1 MKELILNV
9 PAMLTLTVGTY
20 LLGVFCKNKSG
31 ISLLH
36 PFIICIPIIIALL
49 KVMDISADEYMEHN
63 QIITFLQGPSV
74 VALGLS
80 IYDKLETIKK
90 NMTAILSAVIVGS
103 IVGVVS
109 VYVLCGI
116 LNLDP
121 IFDRSLESKSLTT
134 PIAMDLTAALGGNIS
149 LTAISVVL
157 CGFIGA
163 VFGPLMWKIFRIDNP
178 IAKGLAMGCSSH
190 GLGTTRAIEVGALEG
205 AVSGLSIALIGVAT
219 ALVIPIFNSLIGQ

>member
-80 IYDKLETIKK
+80 IYDNLETIKK
-90 NMTAILSAVIVGS
+90 NMAAILSAVIVGS

-205 AVSGLSIALIGVAT
+205 AVSGLSIALMCVAT

>member
-80 IYDKLETIKK
+80 IYDNLETIKK
-90 NMTAILSAVIVGS
+90 NMAAILSAVIVGS

-205 AVSGLSIALIGVAT
+205 AVSGLSIALMGVAT

>member
-20 LLGVFCKNKSG
+20 LLGVYCKNKSG

-63 QIITFLQGPSV
+63 QIIIFLQGPSV

-80 IYDKLETIKK
+80 IYDNLEPIKK
-90 NMTAILSAVIVGS
+90 NMAAILSAVIVGS

-121 IFDRSLESKSLTT
+121 IFDRSLESKSITT

-178 IAKGLAMGCSSH
+178 IAKGLAMGCASH

-205 AVSGLSIALIGVAT
+205 AVSGLSIALMGIAT
-219 ALVIPIFNSLIGQ
+219 ALVIPLFNALIR

>member
-20 LLGVFCKNKSG
+20 LLGVFCKNESG

-63 QIITFLQGPSV
+63 QIIIFLQGPSV

-80 IYDKLETIKK
+80 IYDNLETIKK
-90 NMTAILSAVIVGS
+90 NMAAILSAVIVGS

-178 IAKGLAMGCSSH
+178 IAKGLAMGCASH

-205 AVSGLSIALIGVAT
+205 AVSGLSITLMGIAT
-219 ALVIPIFNSLIGQ
+219 ALVIPLFNALIR

>member
-1 MKELILNV
+1 MKELILNT

-20 LLGVFCKNKSG
+20 LFGVYCRNKTK

-36 PFIICIPIIIALL
+36 PFVICIPIIIAIL
-49 KVMDISADEYMEHN
+49 KVMDISGDEYMEYN
-63 QIITFLQGPSV
+63 KFIIFLQGPSV

-80 IYDKLETIKK
+80 IYDNLATIKK
-90 NMTAILSAVIVGS
+90 NMAAILSAVIVGS

-121 IFDRSLESKSLTT
+121 IFDRSLESKSVTT

-178 IAKGLAMGCSSH
+178 IAKGLAMGCASH

-205 AVSGLSIALIGVAT
+205 AVSGLSIALMGVAT
-219 ALVIPIFNSLIGQ
+219 ALVIPIFNSLIG

>member
-74 VALGLS
+74 VAIGLS

-205 AVSGLSIALIGVAT
+205 AVSGLSIALMGVAT

>member
-20 LLGVFCKNKSG
+20 LLGVYCKNKSG

-63 QIITFLQGPSV
+63 QIIIFLQGPSV

-80 IYDKLETIKK
+80 IYDNLETIKK
-90 NMTAILSAVIVGS
+90 KMAAILSAVIVGS

-116 LNLDP
+116 LNLGP

-134 PIAMDLTAALGGNIS
+134 PIAMDLTKTLEGNIS

-163 VFGPLMWKIFRIDNP
+163 VIGPIMWRLFKFDHP
-178 IAKGLAMGCSSH
+178 VAKGLAMGCASH
-190 GLGTTRAIEVGALEG
+190 GLGTTRAIEEGALEG
-205 AVSGLSIALIGVAT
+205 AVSGLSIALMGIAT
-219 ALVIPIFNSLIGQ
+219 ALVIPLFNALIR

>member
-1 MKELILNV
+1 MKELILNT

-20 LLGVFCKNKSG
+20 LFGVYCKNKTK

-36 PFIICIPIIIALL
+36 PFVICIPIIIAIL
-49 KVMDISADEYMEHN
+49 KVMDISGDEYMEFN
-63 QIITFLQGPSV
+63 KFIIFLQGPSV

-80 IYDKLETIKK
+80 IYDNLATIKK
-90 NMTAILSAVIVGS
+90 NMAAILSAVIVGS

-121 IFDRSLESKSLTT
+121 IFDRSLESKSVTT

-205 AVSGLSIALIGVAT
+205 AVSGLSIALMGVAT

>member
-1 MKELILNV
+1 MKELILNT

-20 LLGVFCKNKSG
+20 LFGVYCKNKTK

-36 PFIICIPIIIALL
+36 PFVICIPIIIAIL
-49 KVMDISADEYMEHN
+49 KVMDISGDEYMEFN
-63 QIITFLQGPSV
+63 KFIIFLQGPSV

-80 IYDKLETIKK
+80 IYDNLATIKK
-90 NMTAILSAVIVGS
+90 NMAAILSAVIVGS

-121 IFDRSLESKSLTT
+121 IFDRSLESKSVTT

-149 LTAISVVL
+149 LTVISVVL

-205 AVSGLSIALIGVAT
+205 AVSGLSIALMGVAT

>member
-63 QIITFLQGPSV
+63 QIIIFLQGPSV

-80 IYDKLETIKK
+80 IYDNLETIKK
-90 NMTAILSAVIVGS
+90 NMASILAAIIVGS

-109 VYVLCGI
+109 VYGI
-116 LNLDP
+116 CELLGLDP
-121 IFDRSLESKSLTT
+121 IFDRSLESKSVTT
-134 PIAMDLTAALGGNIS
+134 PIAMDLTKTLEGNIS

-178 IAKGLAMGCSSH
+178 IAKGLAMGCASH
-190 GLGTTRAIEVGALEG
+190 GLGTTRAIEEGALEG
-205 AVSGLSIALIGVAT
+205 AVSGLSIALMGIAT
-219 ALVIPIFNSLIGQ
+219 ALVIPLFNALIR

>member
-1 MKELILNV
+1 MKELILNE

-20 LLGVFCKNKSG
+20 LLGVYCKNKSG

-63 QIITFLQGPSV
+63 QIIIFLQGPSV

-80 IYDKLETIKK
+80 IYDNLEPIKK
-90 NMTAILSAVIVGS
+90 NMAAILSAVIVGS

-178 IAKGLAMGCSSH
+178 IAKGLAMGCASH

-205 AVSGLSIALIGVAT
+205 AVSGLSIALMGIAT
-219 ALVIPIFNSLIGQ
+219 ALVIPLFNALIR

>member
-20 LLGVFCKNKSG
+20 LLGVYCKNKSG

-63 QIITFLQGPSV
+63 QIIIFLQGPSV

-80 IYDKLETIKK
+80 IYDNLETIKK
-90 NMTAILSAVIVGS
+90 KMAAILSAVIVGS

-121 IFDRSLESKSLTT
+121 IFDRSLESKSITT

-178 IAKGLAMGCSSH
+178 IAKGLAMGCASH

-205 AVSGLSIALIGVAT
+205 AVSGLSITLMGIAT
-219 ALVIPIFNSLIGQ
+219 ALVIPLFNALIR

>member
-20 LLGVFCKNKSG
+20 LLVVYCKNKSG

-63 QIITFLQGPSV
+63 QIIIFLQGPSV

-80 IYDKLETIKK
+80 IYDNLEPIKK
-90 NMTAILSAVIVGS
+90 NMAAILSAVIVGS

-178 IAKGLAMGCSSH
+178 IAKGLAMGCASH

-205 AVSGLSIALIGVAT
+205 AVSGLSIALMGIAT
-219 ALVIPIFNSLIGQ
+219 ALVIPLFNALIR

>member
-63 QIITFLQGPSV
+63 QIIIFLQGPSV

-80 IYDKLETIKK
+80 IYDNLETIKK
-90 NMTAILSAVIVGS
+90 NMAAILSAVIVGS

-178 IAKGLAMGCSSH
+178 IAKGLAMGCASH

-205 AVSGLSIALIGVAT
+205 AVSGLSIALMGVAT
-219 ALVIPIFNSLIGQ
+219 ALVIPLFNALIR

>member
-80 IYDKLETIKK
+80 IYDNLATIKK
-90 NMTAILSAVIVGS
+90 NMAAILSAVIVGS

-205 AVSGLSIALIGVAT
+205 AVSGLSIALMCVAT

>member
-63 QIITFLQGPSV
+63 QIIIFLQGPSV

-80 IYDKLETIKK
+80 IYDNLETIKK
-90 NMTAILSAVIVGS
+90 NMAAILSAVIVGS

-121 IFDRSLESKSLTT
+121 IFDRSLESKSITT

-178 IAKGLAMGCSSH
+178 IAKGLAMGCASH

-205 AVSGLSIALIGVAT
+205 AVSGLSITLMGIAT
-219 ALVIPIFNSLIGQ
+219 ALVIPLFNALIR

>member
-63 QIITFLQGPSV
+63 QIIIFLQGPSV

-80 IYDKLETIKK
+80 IYDNLETIKK
-90 NMTAILSAVIVGS
+90 NMAAILSAVIVGS

-149 LTAISVVL
+149 LTVISVVL

-178 IAKGLAMGCSSH
+178 IAKGLAMGCASH

-205 AVSGLSIALIGVAT
+205 AVSGLSIALMGVAT

>member
-20 LLGVFCKNKSG
+20 LLGVYCKNKSG

-63 QIITFLQGPSV
+63 QIIIFLQGPSV

-80 IYDKLETIKK
+80 IYDNLEPIKK
-90 NMTAILSAVIVGS
+90 NMAAILSAVIVGS

-178 IAKGLAMGCSSH
+178 IAKGLAMGCASH

-205 AVSGLSIALIGVAT
+205 AVSGLSIALMGIAT
-219 ALVIPIFNSLIGQ
+219 ALVIPLFNALIR

>member
-1 MKELILNV
+1 M
-9 PAMLTLTVGTY
+9 A
-20 LLGVFCKNKSG
+20 
-31 ISLLH
+31 
-36 PFIICIPIIIALL
+36 
-49 KVMDISADEYMEHN
+49 
-63 QIITFLQGPSV
+63 
-74 VALGLS
+74 
-80 IYDKLETIKK
+80 
-90 NMTAILSAVIVGS
+90 AILSAVIVGS

-163 VFGPLMWKIFRIDNP
+163 VFGPLMWKIFSIDNP
-178 IAKGLAMGCSSH
+178 IAKGLAMGCASH

-205 AVSGLSIALIGVAT
+205 AVSGLSIALMGVAT
-219 ALVIPIFNSLIGQ
+219 ALVIPIFNSLIG

>member
-20 LLGVFCKNKSG
+20 LLGVYCKNKSG

-63 QIITFLQGPSV
+63 QIIIFLQGPSV

-80 IYDKLETIKK
+80 IYDNLEPIKK
-90 NMTAILSAVIVGS
+90 NMAAILSAVIVGS

-121 IFDRSLESKSLTT
+121 IFDRSLEPKSLTT

-178 IAKGLAMGCSSH
+178 IAKGLAMGCASH

-205 AVSGLSIALIGVAT
+205 AVSGLSIALMGIAT
-219 ALVIPIFNSLIGQ
+219 ALVIPLFNALIR

>member
-20 LLGVFCKNKSG
+20 LLGVYCKNKSG

-63 QIITFLQGPSV
+63 QIIIFLQGPSV

-80 IYDKLETIKK
+80 IYDNLEPIKK
-90 NMTAILSAVIVGS
+90 NMAAILSAVIVGS

-178 IAKGLAMGCSSH
+178 IAKGLAMGCASH

-205 AVSGLSIALIGVAT
+205 AVSGLSIALMGVAT
-219 ALVIPIFNSLIGQ
+219 ALVIPLFNALIR

>member
-20 LLGVFCKNKSG
+20 LLGVYCKNKSG

-63 QIITFLQGPSV
+63 QIIIFLQGPSV

-80 IYDKLETIKK
+80 IYDNLETIKK
-90 NMTAILSAVIVGS
+90 NMAAILSAVIVGS

-121 IFDRSLESKSLTT
+121 IFDRSLESKSITT

-178 IAKGLAMGCSSH
+178 IAKGLAMGCASH

-205 AVSGLSIALIGVAT
+205 AVSGLSIALMGVAT
-219 ALVIPIFNSLIGQ
+219 ALVIPLFNALIR

>member
-80 IYDKLETIKK
+80 IYDNLATIKK
-90 NMTAILSAVIVGS
+90 NMAAILSAVIVGS

-205 AVSGLSIALIGVAT
+205 AVSGLSIALMGVAT